1 MRRAI
6 KGSLPSPAITEPLLR
21 RNYLGNETNLKLTAC
36 GKPDVHCMETLWRT
50 HNQRHTLFRL
60 QVLAVSFPSIHT
72 AAPACACEDAWESN
86 WSFWQLLAC
95 LFDFTVPPLI
105 HFHFIASSY
114 SAVCVCVCVS
124 KQSLLF
130 TRWNAPWHCDSCVE
144 LVSYEQSLTW
154 NAILET
160 HTRSDSSKTFP
171 LLFHCVTEDE
181 GGNNWGS
188 RHKEKTCIPYSLWF
202 KFHFDI

>member
-72 AAPACACEDAWESN
+72 AAPTCACEDAWESN

-105 HFHFIASSY
+105 HFHFIAPSY
-114 SAVCVCVCVS
+114 SAVCVSVCMCV
-124 KQSLLF
+124 QSV
-130 TRWNAPWHCDSCVE
+130 APFHALKC
-144 LVSYEQSLTW
+144 SLTLW
-154 NAILET
+154 LLCGAGELWAVINLKCYLRDT
-160 HTRSDSSKTFP
+160 HTLWQRQDLSAVVP
-171 LLFHCVTEDE
+171 LCNRRW
-181 GGNNWGS
+181 GGKQL
-188 RHKEKTCIPYSLWF
+188 RKQT
-202 KFHFDI
+202 